1 MLQCL
6 KRWPEGK
13 QHVISMERTSARWE
27 PVEEEKG
34 GGGSKHFQKSYC
46 EGQREMSS
54 QMEVDVKSKED
65 LFIYFYD
72 KATRACLLAD
82 DCEVN
87 PPTLVSNSKI
97 QRLGCIFLLPPHPAG
112 LIIFLSR
119 NYTNKLPYKTER
131 DSVQFSSFTQS
142 CPTLCDPMNRSM
154 PGLPVHHQL
163 LEFTQT
169 HFH

>member
-1 MLQCL
+1 M
-6 KRWPEGK
+6 
-13 QHVISMERTSARWE
+13 
-27 PVEEEKG
+27 
-34 GGGSKHFQKSYC
+34 
-46 EGQREMSS
+46 
-54 QMEVDVKSKED
+54 KSKED

-87 PPTLVSNSKI
+87 PPTLVSDSKI

-112 LIIFLSR
+112 LIIFLSW
-119 NYTNKLPYKTER
+119 NDTNKLTYKTER
-131 DSVQFSSFTQS
+131 DSVQFSSVTQS
-142 CPTLCDPMNRSM
+142 CPTLCDPMNCST

-169 HFH
+169 HFHWVGEAIQSSHPLSSPSPPAWDLGNEFMAVGGRDS